1 MEIDIN
7 LNLKPED
14 LELIS
19 EGSKSPKGGVNNN
32 EHCVA
37 ILSRK
42 ARVVYIYKAKPKLR

>member
-1 MEIDIN
+1 MD
-7 LNLKPED
+7 LDLKPAD

-19 EGSKSPKGGVNNN
+19 EGEKSPKGGVSGN

-42 ARVVYIYKAKPKLR
+42 ARIIYIYKSRPRLR